1 MTAIRNVQE
10 ADAARC
16 AKIYD
21 VYAQNT
27 CISLEGTPL
36 SAEEYAGRIRDVLQ
50 KGYPFLVAENDK
62 RNVIGFAYLN
72 VYNSR
77 SAYRHTA
84 DLSVYADENY
94 LHEHVGSALLSAIEA
109 KAKEQGITNIVS
121 TITDENENSVRFHE
135 KHGFKQEG
143 YLHGVAVKFG
153 KQVGVYYYR
162 KPL

>member
-10 ADAARC
+10 ADAVRC

-21 VYAQNT
+21 VYVQNT
-27 CISLEGTPL
+27 CISLEETP
-36 SAEEYAGRIRDVLQ
+36 
-50 KGYPFLVAENDK
+50 
-62 RNVIGFAYLN
+62 
-72 VYNSR
+72 
-77 SAYRHTA
+77 
-84 DLSVYADENY
+84 
-94 LHEHVGSALLSAIEA
+94 LSAIEA

-121 TITDENENSVRFHE
+121 IITDENENSVRFHE

-153 KQVGVYYYR
+153 KQVGVYYYS

>member
-1 MTAIRNVQE
+1 MTAIRNVRE

-21 VYAQNT
+21 VYTQNT
-27 CISLEGTPL
+27 CISLEETPL

-84 DLSVYADENY
+84 DLSVYADEKY

-109 KAKEQGITNIVS
+109 KSKEQGITNIVS
-121 TITDENENSVRFHE
+121 IITDENENSVRFHE
-135 KHGFKQEG
+135 KLRTTFRIAPRANE
-143 YLHGVAVKFG
+143 LF
-153 KQVGVYYYR
+153 R
-162 KPL
+162 KSDHSATN